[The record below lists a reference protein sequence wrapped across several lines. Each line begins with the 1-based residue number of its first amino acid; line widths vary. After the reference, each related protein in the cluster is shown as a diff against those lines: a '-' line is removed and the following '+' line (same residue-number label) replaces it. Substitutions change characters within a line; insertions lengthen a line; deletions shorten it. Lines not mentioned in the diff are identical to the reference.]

1 MTAIKNKH
9 KVPVKLWKKFKT
21 PASKKLYN
29 DLMDQMLPNQQFTI
43 HPKTP
48 KIPAAQWGTI
58 CHNAACYAAWALEG
72 DKLKKGDNVEYVDMR
87 TGKTLKVQ
95 KAK

>member
-1 MTAIKNKH
+1 MIKNTY

-21 PASKKLYN
+21 DASKKLYN
-29 DLMDQMLPNQQFTI
+29 DVMKQMLPNQQFTI

-48 KIPAAQWGTI
+48 KIPKDQWGTI
-58 CHNAACYAAWALEG
+58 CHNAACYAAWSLEG
-72 DKLKKGDNVEYVDMR
+72 DVLKKGDNVESVDMR
-87 TGKTLKVQ
+87 TGKTLKVS